1 MEGFVSYLGRPRLSP
16 ERGTGFSQKKK
27 KTWSEESAE
36 AIVFRREAREGL
48 NGKRAKRT

>member
-16 ERGTGFSQKKK
+16 ERGTGFPQK